1 MYAGLGKAKGEFVT
15 IIDADLQQRPEL
27 VAQMVDFLESNEEY
41 DSVAMFQKD
50 RNEGK
55 VLGFF
60 KKSFYKLINS
70 MCEIDFRSGASDF
83 RTFRHYV
90 VDAVLEMKE

>member
-15 IIDADLQQRPEL
+15 IIDADLQQLPEL
-27 VAQMVDFLESNEEY
+27 VVQLVDFLESNVEF
-41 DSVAMFQKD
+41 DSVAMFQKG

-60 KKSFYKLINS
+60 KKAF
-70 MCEIDFRSGASDF
+70 
-83 RTFRHYV
+83 
-90 VDAVLEMKE
+90 